1 MEQRLLDWLAHYG
14 PVVLVLAQ
22 VAGIFGL
29 PIPDELL
36 LTVSNLWD
44 GNILPE
50 MNRKVRSF

>member
-14 PVVLVLAQ
+14 PVVLFLAQ